1 MLSSK
6 QDIYLYH
13 LLQGSGNTVENGD
26 RKIIKSQMIMEKG
39 SEIPS
44 SQQYTVIVITNCQQ
58 LWVTALSA
66 QEEAVNS

>member
-6 QDIYLYH
+6 QDTYLYH

-26 RKIIKSQMIMEKG
+26 RKIIKSQMIMVKG